1 MSSSSTLVPSV
12 EHHALHHPPILTVG
26 VPTALVLLEFKD
38 ACEDFFG
45 NAKGGISDD
54 VKVTHILPSFKDP
67 ILRGWISSDRKHLA
81 SLKFSDFMTLLRS
94 KFLSKQWEDE
104 LLSQILRDHLCPGQD
119 FLTWATKL
127 QQQNC
132 ILRNTTPSST
142 RKGFANKF
150 LSRLI
155 STCASSLEKRKY
167 QKLPRFKISSTFI
180 LFVTTNVEPW
190 KHELVR

>member
-1 MSSSSTLVPSV
+1 MPYITHPSLPWEFRQLRCFSNSKTLVRIS
-12 EHHALHHPPILTVG
+12 
-26 VPTALVLLEFKD
+26 LVTP
-38 ACEDFFG
+38 
-45 NAKGGISDD
+45 KGAFRTMLKS
-54 VKVTHILPSFKDP
+54 HILPSFKDP

-104 LLSQILRDHLCPGQD
+104 LLSQILRDHLRSGQD

-167 QKLPRFKISSTFI
+167 RKLPRFKISSTFI